1 MRYIPFTFSF
11 IFFSVTKVLFSKKIF
26 QYKTF
31 YPYKNIFFCK
41 QCIFCKNHK
50 YFFKNNFF
58 LNLVL
63 QQMNNHSRAPLKY
76 KCLRSNHS
84 PLMNKDIS
92 KAVKNK
98 VKT

>member
-1 MRYIPFTFSF
+1 MRYVPFTFSF

-58 LNLVL
+58 FQLSFATNE
-63 QQMNNHSRAPLKY
+63 QPQISTSFKKPHENHPW
-76 KCLRSNHS
+76 
-84 PLMNKDIS
+84 
-92 KAVKNK
+92 
-98 VKT
+98 